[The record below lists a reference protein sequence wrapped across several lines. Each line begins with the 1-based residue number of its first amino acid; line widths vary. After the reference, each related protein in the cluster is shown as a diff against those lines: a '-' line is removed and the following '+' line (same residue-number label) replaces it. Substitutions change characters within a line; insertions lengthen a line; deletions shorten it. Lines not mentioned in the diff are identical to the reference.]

1 MKYIIKAL
9 LLTTCAFEGYSQSI
23 ERYVFNSFGSATDAG
38 GIQFVNNVGEPLTE
52 GFFNQNLILTQ
63 GFLQPNAA
71 DFTLSLNENGAGKL
85 LVWPN
90 PSSEGL
96 FVSFGNVDAGEMGIW
111 IFDMNGK
118 CLHTEAV
125 NTTLSQQY
133 LNLSS
138 LANGSYLIQL
148 RSPTKLYLETKFIK
162 TSN

>member
-1 MKYIIKAL
+1 MKYILSAFL
-9 LLTTCAFEGYSQSI
+9 LISFCLCGNSQSI

-138 LANGSYLIQL
+138 LANGTYLIQL
-148 RSPTKLYLETKFIK
+148 QSPVKLYLETKFIK